1 MVDLK
6 SNTIEKSCLF
16 LLYIIS
22 QESIKKKEK
31 ANGIYRKV
39 VYAKIILPTTLGI

>member
-6 SNTIEKSCLF
+6 SNTTEKSCLF

-22 QESIKKKEK
+22 QESIKKEK
-31 ANGIYRKV
+31 AM
-39 VYAKIILPTTLGI
+39 VYTEKLYMQK